1 MVLFVRRL
9 VSMSDVR
16 VIMIFSLKINSN
28 ESSLKQLEDKDDDYL
43 TSELEDVLTYWY
55 LIFLVEFPITTLSIT

>member
-1 MVLFVRRL
+1 MVLFVSRL

-16 VIMIFSLKINSN
+16 VIKIFSLKINSN